1 MIIAGVKC
9 VSHFVPVTE
18 AVNKIVESYELIDS
32 FLPDEG
38 EDFEFDIDLDA
49 AVRDEMINKMKEAL
63 AKFDW
68 AKLLMKAHEQAS
80 ECISGIKSDDK
91 DVVEKVL
98 GCSKAMEDFLDA
110 ALEDEFKRLLP
121 EPYRKHMKKMLKVTK
136 KLTSFITKLSLI
148 HI

>member
-1 MIIAGVKC
+1 MLPGGLGGSGGGSTYVPSSNNDPAPSIVDKGCEPCQNGMIIAGVKC

-68 AKLLMKAHEQAS
+68 AKLLMK
-80 ECISGIKSDDK
+80 
-91 DVVEKVL
+91 VL
-98 GCSKAMEDFLDA
+98 MN
-110 ALEDEFKRLLP
+110 
-121 EPYRKHMKKMLKVTK
+121 
-136 KLTSFITKLSLI
+136 KLQNVLVG
-148 HI
+148 